1 MLLLLKEIIANPT
14 DKKADEKLEKE
25 NRRTTR

>member
-14 DKKADEKLEKE
+14 NKNAGEKLEKE